1 MSDAFIVNGHIIDPA
16 NNIDELGDL
25 VITDGRIVRV
35 GVNSSQRSAVSD
47 QQENLVV
54 GKHSGLQTPP
64 TTSESRKP
72 KVSESHSDVY
82 DATGLIVAPGLID
95 MHVHLREPGFEHKE
109 TIATGTAAAA
119 AGGFTSVACMANTSP
134 VIDTPEKIEEIYEIA
149 RDAAATNVF
158 PFGSITKGLAGHELT
173 DMRGMRSAGAVGF
186 SDDGVT
192 VMNAAL
198 MRDALSLSAELG
210 FPIMVH
216 CEEHNLNAG
225 AVMNLGETSRKLG
238 LIGSPNAAEDIIVAR
253 DIMLAEMTG
262 GHLHVLHVSTAGA
275 VALIRQGKSRGVHLT
290 AEACP
295 HHWILTDTEV
305 EKQGTNAKMHPPLRT
320 QTDIDAVIEG
330 LCDGTIDAIATDHAP
345 HAPSEKAQE
354 MLDAPNGIIGL
365 ETCLPLVFTSLV
377 QPGHLTLMEA
387 IAKMT
392 AIPANILGINRGT
405 LSVGAVGD
413 VTVIN
418 INSVNHVDITK
429 SHSKSQNTPFAGW
442 ELKGWQMTTLRE
454 GSRIGVRPS

>member
-1 MSDAFIVNGHIIDPA
+1 MSDACITNGHIIDPA
-16 NNIDELGDL
+16 NNVDEVGNLS
-25 VITDGRIVRV
+25 ITDGKISKV
-35 GVNSSQRSAVSD
+35 GGEEALTDPQNA
-47 QQENLVV
+47 N
-54 GKHSGLQTPP
+54 
-64 TTSESRKP
+64 
-72 KVSESHSDVY
+72 VY

-95 MHVHLREPGFEHKE
+95 MHVHLREPGFAHKE

-134 VIDTPEKIEEIYEIA
+134 VIDTPEKIAQIYDIA
-149 RDAAATNVF
+149 SETAKANVF
-158 PFGSITKGLAGHELT
+158 PFGSITKDLAGEELT
-173 DMRGMRSAGAVGF
+173 DMRGMHSAGAVGF

-198 MRDALSLSAELG
+198 MRDALALSAEFG

-262 GHLHVLHVSTAGA
+262 GHLHVLHVSTAGG
-275 VALIRQGKSRGVHLT
+275 VALIRQAKERGIHVT

-295 HHWILTDTEV
+295 HHWILTDAEV

-320 QTDIDAVIEG
+320 QTDIEAVIEG

-345 HAPSEKAQE
+345 HAAAEKAQG

-365 ETCLPLVFTSLV
+365 ETCLPLVFTYLV
-377 QPGHLTLMEA
+377 QPGHLTLREA

-392 AIPANILGINRGT
+392 VIPANILGIARGT

-413 VTVIN
+413 VTVID
-418 INSVNHVDITK
+418 IDSVHSVDVTK
-429 SHSKSQNTPFAGW
+429 SCSKSRNTPFTDW
-442 ELKGWQMTTLRE
+442 KLKGWQTITLRE
-454 GSRIGVRPS
+454 GASV

>member
-1 MSDAFIVNGHIIDPA
+1 MSDAFITNGRIIDPA
-16 NNIDELGDL
+16 NNIDEVSDL
-25 VITDGRIVRV
+25 SIVN
-35 GVNSSQRSAVSD
+35 GKIDSVNSSRHTPDAV
-47 QQENLVV
+47 QQ
-54 GKHSGLQTPP
+54 SQTD
-64 TTSESRKP
+64 T
-72 KVSESHSDVY
+72 VY
-82 DATGLIVAPGLID
+82 DATGLIVTPGLID

-134 VIDTPEKIEEIYEIA
+134 VIDTPEKIEQIYDIA
-149 RDAAATNVF
+149 RKTAKTNVF
-158 PFGSITKGLAGHELT
+158 PFGSITKNLAGDELT

-198 MRDALSLSAELG
+198 MRDALALSAELG

-216 CEEHNLNAG
+216 CEEHNLNAEG
-225 AVMNLGETSRKLG
+225 VMNLGETSRKLG

-275 VALIRQGKSRGVHLT
+275 VELVRQGKRRGVHVT

-295 HHWILTDTEV
+295 HHWLLTDKEI

-330 LCDGTIDAIATDHAP
+330 LRDGTIDAIATDHAP
-345 HAPSEKAQE
+345 HAPEEKAQG
-354 MLDAPNGIIGL
+354 MLEAPNGIIGL
-365 ETCLPLVFTSLV
+365 ETCVPLVFTSLV
-377 QPGHLTLMEA
+377 EPGHLTATEA

-405 LSVGAVGD
+405 LSIGTVGD
-413 VTVIN
+413 VTAIN
-418 INSVNHVDITK
+418 PDLVNQVDVTK
-429 SHSKSQNTPFAGW
+429 SRSKSQNTPFGGW
-442 ELKGWQMTTLRE
+442 ELKGWQALTLRK
-454 GSRIGVRPS
+454 GSRIGIF

>member
-1 MSDAFIVNGHIIDPA
+1 MSDAFITNGRIIDPA
-16 NNIDELGDL
+16 NNIDEVGELS
-25 VITDGRIVRV
+25 ITNGKITSVGGREKRAE
-35 GVNSSQRSAVSD
+35 SQPI
-47 QQENLVV
+47 N
-54 GKHSGLQTPP
+54 
-64 TTSESRKP
+64 
-72 KVSESHSDVY
+72 VY
-82 DATGLIVAPGLID
+82 DATGLIVTPGFID

-134 VIDTPEKIEEIYEIA
+134 VIDTPEKIEQIYDIA
-149 RDAAATNVF
+149 HKTAETNVF
-158 PFGSITKGLAGHELT
+158 PFGSITKNLAGDELT
-173 DMRGMRSAGAVGF
+173 DMRGMRAAGAVGF

-192 VMNAAL
+192 VMNTAL
-198 MRDALSLSAELG
+198 MRDALALSAKLG

-275 VALIRQGKSRGVHLT
+275 VELVRQGKRRGVHVT

-295 HHWILTDTEV
+295 HHWILTDKEI

-330 LCDGTIDAIATDHAP
+330 LRDGTIDAIATDHAP
-345 HAPSEKAQE
+345 HAPEEKAQG
-354 MLDAPNGIIGL
+354 MLEAPNGIIGL
-365 ETCLPLVFTSLV
+365 ETCVPLVFTFLV
-377 QPGHLTLMEA
+377 EPGHLTATEA

-392 AIPANILGINRGT
+392 SIPANILGINRGT
-405 LSVGAVGD
+405 LSTGAAGD
-413 VTVIN
+413 VTTIN
-418 INSVNHVDITK
+418 PDFVNQVNVTK
-429 SHSKSQNTPFAGW
+429 SRSKSQNTPFGGW
-442 ELKGWQMTTLRE
+442 ELKGWQAITLRE
-454 GSRIGVRPS
+454 GSRIGVRPNSR

>member
-1 MSDAFIVNGHIIDPA
+1 MSDAFITNGRIIDPV
-16 NNIDELGDL
+16 NGIDTLGDL
-25 VITDGRIVRV
+25 SITKGKIVSIA
-35 GVNSSQRSAVSD
+35 GNGKPSS
-47 QQENLVV
+47 E
-54 GKHSGLQTPP
+54 P
-64 TTSESRKP
+64 TNA
-72 KVSESHSDVY
+72 Y
-82 DATGLIVAPGLID
+82 DASGLIVAPGLID

-119 AGGFTSVACMANTSP
+119 AGGFTSVACMANTAP
-134 VIDTPEKIEEIYEIA
+134 VIDTPEKIEQIYDIA
-149 RDAAATNVF
+149 HATAKTNVF
-158 PFGSITKGLAGHELT
+158 PFGSITKGLAGDTLV
-173 DMRGMRSAGAVGF
+173 DMCGMHAAGAVGF

-198 MRDALSLSAELG
+198 MRDALALSAKHG

-275 VALIRQGKSRGVHLT
+275 VALIRQGKQRGVRVT

-295 HHWILTDTEV
+295 HHWILTDKEV

-320 QTDIDAVIEG
+320 QTDTEAVIEG
-330 LCDGTIDAIATDHAP
+330 LRDGTIDAIATDHAP
-345 HAPSEKAQE
+345 HSPEEKAQG

-365 ETCLPLVFTSLV
+365 ETCVPLVFTYLV
-377 QPGHLTLMEA
+377 EPGHLTPAAA

-392 AIPANILGINRGT
+392 AIPADILGIDRGT
-405 LSVGAVGD
+405 LAIGAVGD
-413 VTVIN
+413 VTLIDPT
-418 INSVNHVDITK
+418 SVNQVDVSI
-429 SHSKSQNTPFAGW
+429 SRSKSQNTPFGDW
-442 ELKGWQMTTLRE
+442 ELKGWQTTTFRE
-454 GSRIGVRPS
+454 GSSI

>member
-1 MSDAFIVNGHIIDPA
+1 MSDAFITNGRIIDPA
-16 NNIDELGDL
+16 NNIDEVGDL
-25 VITDGRIVRV
+25 SIANGKIASV
-35 GVNSSQRSAVSD
+35 GGVERR
-47 QQENLVV
+47 
-54 GKHSGLQTPP
+54 
-64 TTSESRKP
+64 SESQNA
-72 KVSESHSDVY
+72 EFH

-134 VIDTPEKIEEIYEIA
+134 VIDTPEKIAQIYDIA
-149 RDAAATNVF
+149 RESAETNVF
-158 PFGSITKGLAGHELT
+158 PFGSITKNLAGDELT

-198 MRDALSLSAELG
+198 MRDALALSAELG

-225 AVMNLGETSRKLG
+225 AVINLGETSRKLG

-253 DIMLAEMTG
+253 DIMLAKMTG

-275 VALIRQGKSRGVHLT
+275 VELIRQGKRRGVHVT

-295 HHWILTDTEV
+295 HHWILTDKEI

-330 LCDGTIDAIATDHAP
+330 LRDGTIDAIATDHAP
-345 HAPSEKAQE
+345 HAPQEKAQG
-354 MLDAPNGIIGL
+354 MLEAPNGIIGL
-365 ETCLPLVFTSLV
+365 ETCVPLVFTSLV
-377 QPGHLTLMEA
+377 EPGHLTVVEA

-392 AIPANILGINRGT
+392 AIPADILGINRGT
-405 LSVGAVGD
+405 LAIGAVGD
-413 VTVIN
+413 VTAIN
-418 INSVNHVDITK
+418 LDLVNQVDVTK
-429 SHSKSQNTPFAGW
+429 SRSKSQNTPFGGW
-442 ELKGWQMTTLRE
+442 KLKGWQAITLRE
-454 GSRIGVRPS
+454 GSRIGVSPNSRQKSA